1 MENIMEINEKNFSN
15 SLGVSITRDGLPF
28 YFGDK
33 HNGSH
38 FHGERFKID
47 VIPSIA
53 SNIYFDNNWSDFQ
66 IYSNVASQGVITL
79 CNMSSSDKIVNSVLI
94 FSPDTLTDD
103 QIRVMNTFCDKYLD
117 ECSSVVVALVDGN
130 GQYQHFT
137 LDDYVNS
144 CLVNRE
150 VHVKK

>member
-1 MENIMEINEKNFSN
+1 
-15 SLGVSITRDGLPF
+15 
-28 YFGDK
+28 
-33 HNGSH
+33 
-38 FHGERFKID
+38 
-47 VIPSIA
+47 
-53 SNIYFDNNWSDFQ
+53 
-66 IYSNVASQGVITL
+66 
-79 CNMSSSDKIVNSVLI
+79 MSSSDKIVNSVLI